1 MKPITK
7 KSKDVPTVTEMPSTI
22 QKPIEQP
29 VQKEPKVVQN
39 TGDTVSKFAQKERS
53 NSFVGNRVTQKTKKT
68 TMVARC
74 RDQSSTI

>member
-39 TGDTVSKFAQKERS
+39 PGDTVSKFAQKERS
-53 NSFVGNRVTQKTKKT
+53 NSFVGGRVRMFEK
-68 TMVARC
+68 
-74 RDQSSTI
+74 SSD